1 MAQQG
6 SIFESHGSWYV
17 RWWEKARQ
25 KDGSFKW
32 EHPSH
37 RLASK
42 RDFPKKSEV
51 KPLVK
56 EFMDRVNRTAR
67 SSNAGI
73 AIVDFFENVY
83 IPGIT
88 GTLECSTVK
97 GYKDSWRCHIRGR
110 VSGRVRDFRTCDGE
124 NLMCAIEAANKT
136 KTDDLA
142 HGTYKHIKVTLS
154 AMFTFAKRKGVYE
167 GVNPMTGVTIPKGKK
182 YGRKRL
188 AYTLE
193 EVGKHLELFSG
204 AAPIVISTD
213 DGPYTPEISQRLI
226 KALIGVAAFAGL
238 REGEIRGQWWE
249 DDDGK
254 VLNIRRSVWRSH
266 LKYETKTHED
276 EEDPGVVPIIEP
288 LRVVLDA
295 IKPENASG
303 WMFPNTIGGALD
315 LDNLADRVIKPI
327 FKAKGL
333 KWKGWHAY
341 RRGLATNLHELGVPD
356 IVIQAILRHEDI
368 RTTQR
373 SYIKTVPRVVT
384 AAMKR
389 LESQV
394 ACTAVVQQTPP
405 SNLVN

>member
-6 SIFESHGSWYV
+6 SIVESHGSWYV
-17 RWWEKARQ
+17 RWWEKVQQ

-32 EHPSH
+32 AHPSH

-42 RDFPKKSEV
+42 RDFPKKSDV
-51 KPLVK
+51 KPLFR
-56 EFMDRVNRTAR
+56 EFMDRVNRTSR

-73 AIVDFFENVY
+73 TIVDFFENVY
-83 IPGIT
+83 IPARAGK
-88 GTLECSTVK
+88 LADSTVK
-97 GYKDSWRCHIRGR
+97 GYKDSWRCHIKGR
-110 VSGRVRDFRTCDGE
+110 VKQRVRDFRTVDGE
-124 NLMCAIEAANKT
+124 NLMCEIEAANKS
-136 KTDDLA
+136 KTSKLA
-142 HGTYKHIKVTLS
+142 HGTYRHIKVTLS
-154 AMFTFAKRKGVYE
+154 AMFTFAKRKGIYE

-182 YGRKRL
+182 HGRNRL

-193 EVGKHLELFSG
+193 EVEKHLELFSG
-204 AAPIVISTD
+204 TEPIVISRE
-213 DGPYTPEISQRLI
+213 DGPYTPEITQGIVR
-226 KALIGVAAFAGL
+226 AVIGVAALAGL

-249 DDDGK
+249 DDEEDI
-254 VLNIRRSVWRSH
+254 LNIRRSVWRTH
-266 LKYETKTHED
+266 LKDETKTHED
-276 EEDPGVVPIIEP
+276 DEDPGVVPIIEP

-315 LDNLADRVIKPI
+315 LDNLADRVIKPM
-327 FKAKGL
+327 FKANGL
-333 KWKGWHAY
+333 TWKGWHAY
-341 RRGLATNLHELGVPD
+341 RRSLATNLHELGVPD

-373 SYIKTVPRVVT
+373 SYIKTVPQVVT

-389 LESQV
+389 LESRV
-394 ACTAVVQQTPP
+394 VCTAVVQQQPP